1 MFRKS
6 LLSRKSTKSCARLQ
20 QAALDIN
27 AGDRVLAN
35 DFEGVVRFVGN
46 VDFAAHVWA
55 VIELDTTDGKNDGS
69 VKGRKVLPEPARPG
83 PLRAPGPRPETAAA
97 ATPSAAHLATAG
109 HVSLTPPRELWGLGA
124 ARVRGFG
131 PDRHACPLLEK
142 QGLWRPELGLS
153 QQFGAVSWANEGFDV
168 SALAFSLRNSRTE
181 LPCERPSPR

>member
-69 VKGRKVLPEPARPG
+69 VKGRRYFQSQPGRVLFVRLDRVQRLPPQPLPQPPTLPQPA
-83 PLRAPGPRPETAAA
+83 T
-97 ATPSAAHLATAG
+97 
-109 HVSLTPPRELWGLGA
+109 
-124 ARVRGFG
+124 
-131 PDRHACPLLEK
+131 
-142 QGLWRPELGLS
+142 
-153 QQFGAVSWANEGFDV
+153 
-168 SALAFSLRNSRTE
+168 
-181 LPCERPSPR
+181 SP